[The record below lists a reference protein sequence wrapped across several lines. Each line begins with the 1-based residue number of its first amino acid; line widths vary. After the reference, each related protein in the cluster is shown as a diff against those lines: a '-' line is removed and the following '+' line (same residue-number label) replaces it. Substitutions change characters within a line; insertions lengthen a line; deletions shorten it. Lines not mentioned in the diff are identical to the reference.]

1 MLNLIFLALLLALL
15 IFLAIF
21 WTFQISY
28 TISQDKIGFLPS
40 LSGKLNLQLLR
51 IFDQYLHDPKDY
63 SFVELGAGVANIA
76 GFINKNFEF
85 KEVIAV
91 EIDPITVFF
100 GKLIN
105 NISGT
110 NVEFIRKDIFA
121 YKIPQKSVLY
131 CYLST
136 HIMEKML
143 RQGKFD
149 GHLVVSTTFKLKKTE
164 PVEIIEMNNF
174 YMRMYV
180 YDFRKKEDQKQ
191 LQKEVKNE
199 SSLNQKIKPKNK
211 NLKVLK
217 TEQKNNTTNS
227 KKTKKT
233 LKNNPTKIKSKITKV
248 K

>member
-1 MLNLIFLALLLALL
+1 
-15 IFLAIF
+15 
-21 WTFQISY
+21 
-28 TISQDKIGFLPS
+28 
-40 LSGKLNLQLLR
+40 
-51 IFDQYLHDPKDY
+51 
-63 SFVELGAGVANIA
+63 
-76 GFINKNFEF
+76 
-85 KEVIAV
+85 
-91 EIDPITVFF
+91 
-100 GKLIN
+100 
-105 NISGT
+105 
-110 NVEFIRKDIFA
+110 
-121 YKIPQKSVLY
+121 
-131 CYLST
+131 
-136 HIMEKML
+136 MEKML

-174 YMRMYV
+174 YMRMCV